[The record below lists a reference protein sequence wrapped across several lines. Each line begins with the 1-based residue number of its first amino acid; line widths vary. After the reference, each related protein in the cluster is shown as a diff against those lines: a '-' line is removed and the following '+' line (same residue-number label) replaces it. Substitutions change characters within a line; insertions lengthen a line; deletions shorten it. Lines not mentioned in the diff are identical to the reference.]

1 MAGYI
6 TLFLD
11 RAVHAAYAVR
21 NSPDGGGARP
31 RKAGCAAKPERVGDI
46 ISPVGFPL
54 TPSAPPVTSI
64 TMAQILSLA
73 ALTNFFDKLS
83 MKMSIY
89 SLQSGIYA
97 KVLAKEGVMSLVFGG
112 MLQRM
117 VYAATV
123 TELFSVVEAGV
134 SSRLRTYPGI
144 PSFIKDSIS
153 TTCASVTSS
162 IGTYGFFL
170 MSRAAQDDPKG
181 AHASLKMLFGGQFL
195 SSYQRSYVMSRLT
208 LPLAGH
214 FISGNLIVD
223 LATVPLGNFVGSMV
237 FSATDSNEAGHAG
250 RVVGM
255 TALSIGVTHFVRGAS
270 HGKETI
276 WAALK
281 RVPAGGMA
289 GCGRELIY
297 NTLMTLT
304 LRKPWES
311 QASSSEK

>member
-21 NSPDGGGARP
+21 NSAEGGGARP
-31 RKAGCAAKPERVGDI
+31 RQAVCAAKPERVGDI
-46 ISPVGFPL
+46 ISPVGSPL
-54 TPSAPPVTSI
+54 TPSTPPVSSI
-64 TMAQILSLA
+64 TMAEILSLA
-73 ALTNFFDKLS
+73 AVTNFFDKLS
-83 MKMSIY
+83 MKMSTHQR
-89 SLQSGIYA
+89 QSGLYA
-97 KVLAKEGVMSLVFGG
+97 KVISKEGKMSLVFGG

-117 VYAATV
+117 VYATAV
-123 TELFSVVEAGV
+123 TESFSVVEAGV
-134 SSRLRTYPGI
+134 SSRLRTHHSI
-144 PSFIKDSIS
+144 PSFFKDIIS
-153 TTCASVTSS
+153 TTCGSVVSS

-181 AHASLKMLFGGQFL
+181 ARPSLTMLYGGQFL
-195 SSYQRSYVMSRLT
+195 SPYQRSYVMSRFT
-208 LPLAGH
+208 LPLGGH

-223 LATVPLGNFVGSMV
+223 LATVPLGNLVGSMV
-237 FSATDSNEAGHAG
+237 FSATGSTEAGHAG

-281 RVPAGGMA
+281 RVPAGGWA

-311 QASSSEK
+311 QASCSEK